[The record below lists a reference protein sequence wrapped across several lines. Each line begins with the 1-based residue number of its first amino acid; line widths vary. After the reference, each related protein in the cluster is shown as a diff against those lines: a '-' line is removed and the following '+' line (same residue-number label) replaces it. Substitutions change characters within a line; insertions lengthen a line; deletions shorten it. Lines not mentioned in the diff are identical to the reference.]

1 MLIIAQLK
9 GRRLRF
15 LMQNVR
21 ELLGKLGVDENGK
34 ADRDVLMEFVDT
46 VTRGL
51 NIAAGVR
58 ARIPRKTSFCSFHVK
73 VSRGCGPCL
82 HSYCRTPAGSRGG
95 E

>member
-1 MLIIAQLK
+1 
-9 GRRLRF
+9 
-15 LMQNVR
+15 MQNVR

-34 ADRDVLMEFVDT
+34 ADRDVLMEFADT

-51 NIAAGVR
+51 KIAAGVR
-58 ARIPRKTSFCSFHVK
+58 ARIPRNTSFCSFHVK

>member
-1 MLIIAQLK
+1 
-9 GRRLRF
+9 
-15 LMQNVR
+15 MQNVR
-21 ELLGKLGVDENGK
+21 ELLGELGVDENGK
-34 ADRDVLMEFVDT
+34 ADRDVLMEFVDA

-51 NIAAGVR
+51 NIATGVR

>member
-1 MLIIAQLK
+1 
-9 GRRLRF
+9 
-15 LMQNVR
+15 MQNVR

-34 ADRDVLMEFVDT
+34 ADRDVLMEFADA

-58 ARIPRKTSFCSFHVK
+58 ARIPRKTSFCSFYVK

-82 HSYCRTPAGSRGG
+82 LSYCRTPAGSRGG